1 MSKKTE
7 GRLERK
13 FSKDI
18 KRKRKMK
25 KKKNWKIYYR
35 KKYNNKSGMDRE
47 NK

>member
-25 KKKNWKIYYR
+25 KKEKL
-35 KKYNNKSGMDRE
+35 E
-47 NK
+47 NILQK